1 VRRIFIA
8 LAAFALTLADG
19 VAAAETRNPRPD
31 LDFDAP
37 GVAAGAPAIA
47 ARAAWRSGA
56 AAWRSGADVVDEA
69 TRWLGATNPTG
80 TSGPWCADFASFVL
94 QRVGLPPL
102 PDRMAWSA
110 LRYGPRTDNPQ
121 RGDLAVMAR
130 HVGFVAG
137 VEPDGSIELLSGN
150 WGHRVAR
157 TRVSR
162 AAFVAFV
169 AIGEAAAPSG
179 RTGHDRR
186 IFWVRL
192 RRAVLRGAHR
202 FERAVPA
209 PAGLSA
215 AAWTAAEAADLW
227 RRRSLTEGGS
237 ARGAGEVVHPRA
249 KRRRQAKLA
258 RFPSAVKRP

>member
-1 VRRIFIA
+1 MRRIFIA

-102 PDRMAWSA
+102 PNRMASSA
-110 LRYGPRTDNPQ
+110 LRYGPHTDAPR
-121 RGDLAVMAR
+121 RGDLAVMPH

-137 VEPDGSIELLSGN
+137 VEPGGTIDLLSGN
-150 WGHRVAR
+150 YGRRVALAH
-157 TRVSR
+157 VSR

-169 AIGEAAAPSG
+169 AVGEAATPSG
-179 RTGHDRR
+179 SAHHDRKR
-186 IFWVRL
+186 RLVHL
-192 RRAVLRGAHR
+192 RRVVPRGAHR

-209 PAGLSA
+209 PTGLSA
-215 AAWTAAEAADLW
+215 AAWATPEAANLW
-227 RRRSLTEGGS
+227 RRRSLTEGDA
-237 ARGAGEVVHPRA
+237 ARRW
-249 KRRRQAKLA
+249 
-258 RFPSAVKRP
+258 